1 MFCVYYKFFFKFNYD
16 IVIFDGF
23 YIFFCDLKKQIM
35 GREKLKVVDCDLQII
50 NVQMKEEY
58 IDDNVLIF
66 KNLFVIVR
74 RIFIGG
80 VKFISKIYVI
90 S

>member
-1 MFCVYYKFFFKFNYD
+1 
-16 IVIFDGF
+16 
-23 YIFFCDLKKQIM
+23 
-35 GREKLKVVDCDLQII
+35 
-50 NVQMKEEY
+50 MKEEY

-90 S
+90 SWIELVMVIIKVIDDFFVFIFLV